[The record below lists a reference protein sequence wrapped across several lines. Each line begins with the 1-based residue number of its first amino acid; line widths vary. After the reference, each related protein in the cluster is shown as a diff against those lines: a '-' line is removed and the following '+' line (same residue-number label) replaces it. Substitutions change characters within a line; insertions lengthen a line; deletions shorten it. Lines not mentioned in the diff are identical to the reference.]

1 MMKPTIIYVGT
12 GGIGGGSASGGGAAS
27 ASMDGTVVIHHGGGG
42 GYIAVAS
49 EEAQRREAER
59 RARIRPYT
67 GCENELL
74 REATRTFLRGFW
86 CADSLWKPTATTDS
100 HAEIYDTLMGYEGAM
115 AEAVNYT
122 LRQAAEKLEAAGDIE
137 AAAEVRMMMLKE
149 NEG

>member
-1 MMKPTIIYVGT
+1 MMRRTIIYVGT

-27 ASMDGTVVIHHGGGG
+27 ASMDGAVVIHHGGGG
-42 GYIAVAS
+42 GYMAVMS

-59 RARIRPYT
+59 RARIQPYT

-74 REATRTFLRGFW
+74 REATRAFLRGFW
-86 CADSLWKPTATTDS
+86 CADSLWEPTATTDS

-122 LRQAAEKLEAAGDIE
+122 LRQAAANLEAEAHTE
-137 AAAEVRMMMLKE
+137 AAATVLAMMLKGGE
-149 NEG
+149 K